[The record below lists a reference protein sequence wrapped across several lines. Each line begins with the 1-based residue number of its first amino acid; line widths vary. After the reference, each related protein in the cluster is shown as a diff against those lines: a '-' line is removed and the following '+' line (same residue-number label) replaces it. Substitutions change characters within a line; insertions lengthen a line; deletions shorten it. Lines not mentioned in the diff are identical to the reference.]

1 MRFRLSSQAARIEA
15 EAAEAGRLAAELAGE
30 VADEAATAMEDKEEA
45 EDMARAS
52 AIDPALEA
60 AADRHQKSVRAA
72 GAHEAAALLS
82 VEAGAS
88 WFSGRR
94 CNDFICM
101 DVGRGQPS
109 AVGAKKGP
117 VSTSAKSALFPLVYM
132 AVLPGAGSLY
142 VRELLEASTGLIV
155 ETAFKE
161 AGTEMEQRD
170 VDLKGTFA
178 RSCGI
183 LGACERVRRSKDKE
197 PLVLASYEPLDAKI
211 DASDFRRSAAYLIV
225 FIRNPVD
232 AYATQVKAGGSA
244 GRDFVHYLTHQW
256 IEFVK
261 YWEASRL
268 PKTTVRY
275 EDLAVNPEG
284 SIGA

>member
-1 MRFRLSSQAARIEA
+1 
-15 EAAEAGRLAAELAGE
+15 
-30 VADEAATAMEDKEEA
+30 MEDKEEA

-60 AADRHQKSVRAA
+60 AAERHQQAVREQGKKEVAA
-72 GAHEAAALLS
+72 VVNAETGSHFFE
-82 VEAGAS
+82 GK
-88 WFSGRR
+88 R
-94 CNDFICM
+94 CNGFICM
-101 DVGRGQPS
+101 TVSRGMPSVVGPKR
-109 AVGAKKGP
+109 GP
-117 VSTSAKSALFPLVYM
+117 VSSAAKTALFPLVYM

-142 VRELLEASTGLIV
+142 VRELIEASTGLIV

-161 AGTEMEQRD
+161 AATEAQQRD
-170 VDLKGTFA
+170 MDLKPTFA
-178 RSCGI
+178 RGCGI
-183 LGACERVRRSKDKE
+183 LGACERVHRSKDKE
-197 PLVLASYEPLDAKI
+197 PLILASYEPLDAKI

-225 FIRNPVD
+225 LVRNPVD

-275 EDLAVNPEG
+275 EDIAVNPEG
-284 SIGA
+284 AIGARSVFGVFVFVQSVTVQFRLAARWRSPPCFTLLRRLR